1 MDNITLRHISVTTVA
16 VERQYALNININNN
30 NNNIY

>member
-16 VERQYALNININNN
+16 VERQEVFNIK
-30 NNNIY
+30 YVFVFLP